1 MSTSVDPTIERQRQ
15 IPEDRR
21 LLFSVSDYW
30 KMADAGII
38 PEKPRTELIDGQI
51 LLSYKTDYKHGWC
64 TSELAGMLMRHLPR
78 EHWTVY
84 IRSTVEMGL
93 DNAPDPDLCVLARPL
108 RQYDHREPSPEE
120 YVYVIEV
127 SENSLEFD
135 RTSKLSLYAE
145 FGISNYWIVNLVDR
159 VIEAY
164 SEPYTDANSG
174 QSIYKNCHIYA
185 EQDSVTMPFDGLS
198 PLVFKVAEILPGKPP
213 AAT

>member
-51 LLSYKTDYKHGWC
+51 LLSYKTDYRHGWC
-64 TSELAGMLMRHLPR
+64 VSGLAGILMRYLPR
-78 EHWTVY
+78 ERWTVFV
-84 IRSTVEMGL
+84 RSTVEMGL

-108 RQYDHREPSPEE
+108 RQYDHREPEPEE

-127 SENSLEFD
+127 SENSLDFD
-135 RTSKLSLYAE
+135 RTSKLSLYAK

-164 SEPYTDANSG
+164 SEPYTDVNSR
-174 QSIYKNCHIYA
+174 QSIYKNRRTYS
-185 EQDSVTMPFDGLS
+185 EQDTVTMPLKEFS
-198 PLVFKVAEILPGKPP
+198 PLVFEMAEILPGKL
-213 AAT
+213 TK